1 MAASAK
7 TALSTTSMIAN
18 TVSKKLPSAKLF
30 SLSKKSDT
38 AYFISTL
45 PLV

>member
-30 SLSKKSDT
+30 SLSKKTDT
-38 AYFISTL
+38 AYFISVL

>member
-18 TVSKKLPSAKLF
+18 TVSKKLPSAKPFL
-30 SLSKKSDT
+30 LSKKSDT
-38 AYFISTL
+38 AYFISVP